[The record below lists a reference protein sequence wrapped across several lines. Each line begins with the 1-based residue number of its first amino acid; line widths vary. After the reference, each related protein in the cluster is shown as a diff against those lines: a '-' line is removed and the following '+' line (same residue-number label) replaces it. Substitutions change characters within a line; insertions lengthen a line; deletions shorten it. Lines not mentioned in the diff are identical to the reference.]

1 MKSLEEL
8 KEYFEGDRYAIENG
22 AEILS
27 VSEEGAKCT
36 MALSPHH
43 RNARGAVMGGAIFT
57 LADFAFAVAANAE
70 EIPTVTLTS
79 EIHYLA
85 TAKGDRL
92 YATAHCIRSG
102 KSACH
107 YRVTVTDEEERE
119 VAELLVS
126 GFKLQ
131 QS

>member
-1 MKSLEEL
+1 MKTLEEL

-27 VSEEGAKCT
+27 VTEGGAVCT
-36 MALSPHH
+36 MTLSSHH

-57 LADFAFAVAANAE
+57 LADFTFAVAANAAGF
-70 EIPTVTLTS
+70 PTVTLTS
-79 EIHYLA
+79 EIHYLTA
-85 TAKGDRL
+85 AKGDRL
-92 YATAHCIRSG
+92 YAEARCIRDG
-102 KSACH
+102 RSACH
-107 YRVTVTDEEERE
+107 YRVTVTDEEKRE

-131 QS
+131 